1 MFVQFASKCLTEL
14 VIRVVPRLI
23 ANCPPGRVQNCHT
36 AWEESLSARIGLIRL
51 ECNHAFVL
59 DHSDTYLGVH
69 LPTLHRSDGHWYH
82 GHLNIGYCACQGKDQ
97 VRQSGF
103 SCLWIRPLPNSARD
117 RQRVTHNIPF

>member
-59 DHSDTYLGVH
+59 DHSDTYLG
-69 LPTLHRSDGHWYH
+69 LQIPTLRRSHCRWYR
-82 GHLNIGYCACQGKDQ
+82 GHLNIGYCACQGKEQ

-103 SCLWIRPLPNSARD
+103 FCLWIRPFPSSILD
-117 RQRVTHNIPF
+117 RRAIVDDIPF